1 MSIRKDIL
9 SNINTQTFN
18 SFVFADDIPV
28 GNRKSDFSYYSIL
41 SMKTAKKS
49 SPARNVRV
57 MLISKDFLL
66 NIYTHVCNSLL
77 FADICVISV
86 SISYPCKMLERILL
100 ARNVRIM

>member
-9 SNINTQTFN
+9 SNINTHTFT

-28 GNRKSDFSYYSIL
+28 GNRKSDFSYSIL
-41 SMKTAKKS
+41 SMKTAKKY
-49 SPARNVRV
+49 SPARNMRM
-57 MLISKDFLL
+57 MLIVKDFLS
-66 NIYTHVCNSLL
+66 NIYTHVCNFLF

-86 SISYPCKMLERILL
+86 SISYPCKMLERMLL